1 MGSKASA
8 FCPGHITAFFEIC
21 ENEDILKKGSRG
33 AGLCLSRGVIAQVEV
48 ERAENLNITVN
59 IDGSRIEDSVT
70 ELAIRRMLE
79 DEKLRV
85 TVESENQLPVSQGF
99 GMSGAGALSSVVAL
113 NEAVGSS
120 RTIEELVQIA
130 HAAEV
135 RSRTG
140 FGDVYPQ
147 TLGGMDIRKRPGA
160 PPFGEI
166 EKHVVERELVL
177 CVLGKKMRTKDLLQ
191 DEETVQRINRFGS
204 DCIESIVQTPTLE
217 RLFSLGRDF
226 SIKSGLASERIV
238 KAIEDCEAYGSAG
251 MSMLGNSVFA
261 IGDTDNLAK
270 TLERYG
276 IVIECRVE
284 NLGVRAI

>member
-8 FCPGHITAFFEIC
+8 FCPGHVTAFFEIC

-33 AGLCLSRGVIAQVEV
+33 AGLCLSKGVITRVEV
-48 ERAENLNITVN
+48 EAAEKLDIIVKL
-59 IDGSRIEDSVT
+59 DGNRTEDSVT
-70 ELAIRRMLE
+70 ELALRKML
-79 DEKLRV
+79 DNEKLRIM
-85 TVESENQLPVSQGF
+85 VESENQLPVSQGF
-99 GMSGAGALSSVVAL
+99 GMSGAGSLSSVTAL
-113 NEAVGSS
+113 NKALGSS
-120 RTIEELVQIA
+120 RSMVEQMQIA
-130 HAAEV
+130 HTAEV
-135 RSRTG
+135 ESGTG
-140 FGDVYPQ
+140 LGDVHPQ
-147 TLGGMDIRKRPGA
+147 ALGGMDIRRRPGA

-166 EKHVVERELVL
+166 EKQAVEEELVL
-177 CVLGKKMRTKDLLQ
+177 CVLGEKIRTKDLLQ

-238 KAIEDCEAYGSAG
+238 KAIEECEAYGSAG